1 MTTHCRCNSIWNV
14 FISFV
19 QLDYDEISPVA
30 ERPVLFVDFCNDARK
45 YQLLQSH
52 EKMIHIMNES
62 LEDYNQI
69 STAKMNLV
77 LFMDAAEHVS
87 RITRIIRQPL
97 GNALLLGMGGSGRQS
112 LTRLASHLADYEC
125 FQIELAKGYGVTEW
139 REDIK
144 KVMMNAG
151 LKDNPIVFLFSGDYH
166 WDYLNLIVVHDIF
179 VLFFF
184 HFTIFTHMVS
194 DTQIKEESFLEDI
207 NNILNSGDVP
217 KIYAQDELDKIY
229 MSMKAEVSAKGLPAT
244 KSNLFLW

>member
-1 MTTHCRCNSIWNV
+1 
-14 FISFV
+14 
-19 QLDYDEISPVA
+19 
-30 ERPVLFVDFCNDARK
+30 
-45 YQLLQSH
+45 
-52 EKMIHIMNES
+52 MNES

-166 WDYLNLIVVHDIF
+166 
-179 VLFFF
+179 
-184 HFTIFTHMVS
+184 
-194 DTQIKEESFLEDI
+194 
-207 NNILNSGDVP
+207 
-217 KIYAQDELDKIY
+217 
-229 MSMKAEVSAKGLPAT
+229 
-244 KSNLFLW
+244 